1 MLYVNNN
8 KNHTMINNNN
18 SKKSRSWD
26 LVADW
31 PSLTYVPAPK
41 LVLRWGEGGSC
52 LSGFCS
58 GKLALSS
65 IRRIFLNGDWDSL
78 RKRVCV
84 CLCVQGCV
92 LGGWVVDVRHSKDY
106 KFPLYSFCKM
116 KELNKT
122 VSKIRFG
129 PDFMV
134 ES

>member
-1 MLYVNNN
+1 M
-8 KNHTMINNNN
+8 
-18 SKKSRSWD
+18 
-26 LVADW
+26 
-31 PSLTYVPAPK
+31 PAPK

-92 LGGWVVDVRHSKDY
+92 LGGWEGGSRGRGYGDICIHIADSLCY
-106 KFPLYSFCKM
+106 TAETNTTL
-116 KELNKT
+116 
-122 VSKIRFG
+122 
-129 PDFMV
+129 
-134 ES
+134 